1 MIFASDNTV
10 LIKAGIIFDGIFK
23 GTILLYYLIDCM
35 FDFTNKLLLLELNSW
50 EAIKEGWNGL
60 LDLVRIVKL
69 LLKLLDGEGCDRAS

>member
-1 MIFASDNTV
+1 MIFTSDNTV

-23 GTILLYYLIDCM
+23 GAILFYYLIDCM

-50 EAIKEGWNGL
+50 EAIKKGWNGV

-69 LLKLLDGEGCDRAS
+69 LLKLLDGEGCDCAS